1 MPKNEDYYKRS
12 LELEC
17 LFDRGIDLER
27 RVIMIYEPVS
37 QELAHFVDAAMT
49 ELEAKGRSA
58 ITIRIMSD
66 GGDVDAARAIVGR
79 INASKRQVITE
90 GYGSIM
96 SAAVLILACGDK
108 RRLSQFA
115 VVMHHEASH
124 YEIEGRQSQLE
135 HYLNQAKFEEAQ
147 WAYWMAQFSNK
158 PASFWATAGRTF
170 DEYLTP
176 QTCLEYGVVDEV
188 F

>member
-17 LFDRGIDLER
+17 LFDRGVDLER
-27 RVIMIYEPVS
+27 RIIWLFEPITD
-37 QELAHFVDAAMT
+37 ELAHFLDAALT
-49 ELEAKGRSA
+49 ELEAKGRSK
-58 ITIRIMSD
+58 ITIRVKSE

-79 INASKRQVITE
+79 IKSCKRHVVTE

-96 SAAVLILACGDK
+96 SAAVLILAAGDS
-108 RRLSQFA
+108 RRLSKFA

-124 YEIEGRQSQLE
+124 YELEGKQSQIK
-135 HYLNQAKFEEAQ
+135 HYIRQAEFEEAQ
-147 WAYWMAQFSNK
+147 WAYWMAEFSDK
-158 PASFWATAGRTF
+158 SVEFWSKSGKTY
-170 DEYLTP
+170 DEYFTP
-176 QTCLEYGVVDEV
+176 QDCLDMGVVDEV